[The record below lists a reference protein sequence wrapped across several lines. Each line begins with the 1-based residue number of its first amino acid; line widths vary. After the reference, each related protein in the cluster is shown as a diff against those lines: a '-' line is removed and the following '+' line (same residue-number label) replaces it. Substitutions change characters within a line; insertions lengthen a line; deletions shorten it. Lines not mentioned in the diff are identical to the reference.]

1 MNQSYYEQLW
11 TDLCSF
17 DLFSGFIFTFE
28 KRAFLIPFSGR
39 GDEGHEAEINL
50 WGGGG
55 GSQGETEGKRCPLS
69 PI

>member
-39 GDEGHEAEINL
+39 GDEG
-50 WGGGG
+50 GGGG
-55 GSQGETEGKRCPLS
+55 GVVTRGN
-69 PI
+69 